1 MARRGMKFSC
11 LTEVNIYQRDV
22 FGTLFESVRRQVE
35 QSGLFRVFGVSLV
48 GAQEHCPQTS
58 SSEAPEHDLWRQW
71 FHPSSNRTT
80 VLASRFGS
88 TPSRPR
94 TDRVSSGV

>member
-35 QSGLFRVFGVSLV
+35 QKRPVQGIRGFSCW
-48 GAQEHCPQTS
+48 CPRTLPTNLIQ
-58 SSEAPEHDLWRQW
+58 RG
-71 FHPSSNRTT
+71 PSMTATMITNGQVRKN
-80 VLASRFGS
+80 LASQL
-88 TPSRPR
+88 
-94 TDRVSSGV
+94 DRLHSILDCAAARLRA